1 MTSSRPRLRH
11 LLRRLGRSTCGLAVT
26 EFALVMPFLMGTGLM
41 GLELANRALVQ
52 MQISQLAV
60 QIADNASR
68 IGDTSTLEDRRIYE
82 RDINDLLLGAAVQGG
97 GRIRL
102 FDHGRVIISSLEV
115 VPGTTDQQYIH
126 WQRCYGSKN
135 HTSTYGEEG
144 DGETGPTLPGMG
156 PTTGLVKSYPDEAV
170 MFVEVS
176 YDYQSLVGTTFGFA
190 DEVNAIASF
199 IVRDDRD
206 LAQIYQRDPT
216 EPDVVADCASYDTST
231 LTVAA

>member
-1 MTSSRPRLRH
+1 MTALSNRLIH
-11 LLRRLGRSTCGLAVT
+11 RLARSTAGLAVT
-26 EFALVMPFLMGTGLM
+26 EFALVLPFLMGVGLM

-52 MQISQLAV
+52 LQVSQLAV

-97 GRIRL
+97 ERIRL

-115 VPGTTDQQYIH
+115 VPETEDQQYIH

-135 HTSTYGEEG
+135 HNSSYGDEG
-144 DGETGPTLPGMG
+144 DGETGPALAGMG

-176 YDYQSLVGTTFGFA
+176 YDYQSLVGTTFGFS

-199 IVRDDRD
+199 MVRDDRD
-206 LAQIYQRDPT
+206 LSQVYQRDPT
-216 EPDVVADCASYDTST
+216 DPDAVADCASFDTST
-231 LTVAA
+231 LNVAA